1 MRRGRAGIRGPWN
14 RVRRIAALPVVACVL
29 TTAAPAAQAQARS
42 NYDELQTFADVLN
55 LIRINYVDSVSY
67 DVMVRAAVDGLLRAL
82 DPHSRFVSREA
93 VVREA
98 AIASGDLVPIGFV
111 LEDVDGA
118 PTVLTV
124 MPGSP
129 AARRGVAA
137 GDRLV
142 EVGDTTVAGREAK
155 ELERALAGRPGS
167 GVTLTLDRGGRLEPE
182 RYRVTIRRETIRHTS
197 VRMAR
202 MLDDSTGY
210 VWLADFLPGA
220 DRAVEDAVRRVQ
232 DDGATRLVLDMRGN
246 PGGNVVSAVDVASLF
261 LPRHAEVF
269 RTRSRRGDRDERY
282 VTQASGPFRDLPVV
296 LLVDAG
302 TASAAEA
309 VAASLQ
315 DHDRALVVGQRTFG
329 KALLQVPFTLP
340 AGDVVWLTVGW
351 VFSPSGRLIQ
361 RRYAELRAEA
371 YLLLAGRPGSA
382 DTAATFRTDGG
393 RTVYGGGGVA
403 PDVVVPAPPDRPVWH
418 AVASDQMF
426 DRAVADSVAFTLD
439 DTDAERRA
447 WEDSRI
453 RWRERVLAP
462 YLARVRAQ
470 LGVGAGVGDAV
481 AEMLARDLAAR
492 VAEVR
497 WGPHARDDLL
507 LRYDPVLDAALALLP
522 RLPELLA
529 SPTK

>member
-1 MRRGRAGIRGPWN
+1 
-14 RVRRIAALPVVACVL
+14 
-29 TTAAPAAQAQARS
+29 
-42 NYDELQTFADVLN
+42 
-55 LIRINYVDSVSY
+55 
-67 DVMVRAAVDGLLRAL
+67 
-82 DPHSRFVSREA
+82 
-93 VVREA
+93 
-98 AIASGDLVPIGFV
+98 
-111 LEDVDGA
+111 
-118 PTVLTV
+118 
-124 MPGSP
+124 
-129 AARRGVAA
+129 
-137 GDRLV
+137 
-142 EVGDTTVAGREAK
+142 
-155 ELERALAGRPGS
+155 
-167 GVTLTLDRGGRLEPE
+167 
-182 RYRVTIRRETIRHTS
+182 
-197 VRMAR
+197 
-202 MLDDSTGY
+202 
-210 VWLADFLPGA
+210 
-220 DRAVEDAVRRVQ
+220 VRRVR

-261 LPRHAEVF
+261 LSRHAEVF

-282 VTQASGPFRDLPVV
+282 VTRASGPFRDLPVV

-361 RRYAELRAEA
+361 RPYAGLRAEA
-371 YLLLAGRPGSA
+371 YHELAGRPGSA
-382 DTAATFRTDGG
+382 DTAAAFRTDGG
-393 RTVYGGGGVA
+393 RTVHGGGGVA
-403 PDVVVPAPPDRPVWH
+403 PDVVVPAPPARPVWH
-418 AVASDQMF
+418 AVASDRLF

-447 WEDSRI
+447 WEDSPV

-462 YLARVRAQ
+462 YLARVRSR
-470 LGVGAGVGDAV
+470 LGVVAGVDDAV

-497 WGPHARDDLL
+497 WGPHARDDLA
-507 LRYDPVLDAALALLP
+507 LRHDPVLGAALALFP